1 MATYASPIDESK
13 YTCIYQ
19 YHNLE
24 LFYIL
29 IQHKV
34 DFILKIATYQ
44 THCFGC
50 LSFEVEH
57 IERKQNSLVWKNQY
71 YLGRDIVAILEK
83 YTPVYSLPRAKCFT
97 RKTCE
102 VNGTRGKAYKFYAIF
117 IY

>member
-34 DFILKIATYQ
+34 DFILKIATY
-44 THCFGC
+44 
-50 LSFEVEH
+50 
-57 IERKQNSLVWKNQY
+57 
-71 YLGRDIVAILEK
+71 
-83 YTPVYSLPRAKCFT
+83 
-97 RKTCE
+97 
-102 VNGTRGKAYKFYAIF
+102 
-117 IY
+117 